1 MSQVTE
7 LEMPRALGKAETLL
21 IFWEDENNQTQGCK
35 GNMRPL
41 KRALRR
47 NFKKCPW

>member
-7 LEMPRALGKAETLL
+7 LEMSKALGKAETLL
-21 IFWEDENNQTQGCK
+21 VFWEDENNKTQGCES
-35 GNMRPL
+35 NMKAL
-41 KRALRR
+41 KRVLMR